1 MLGEVPSGWT
11 REPLRNVGQFLK
23 CQGGSKK
30 DDVSAGVPVV
40 RYGQLYTR
48 YDTVIREFYTFVDTE
63 RATAYTP
70 LERGDVLFAGSGETL
85 GDIGKGAV
93 VLSDGGA
100 RGSGDLILL
109 RPSPTVDPLFLGY
122 AINSPDAVAQKVRL
136 GQGSSIY
143 HISADRLAG
152 VSIAVP
158 PLPEQKKIAAILSS
172 VDEAIQA
179 TQAVIDQTRRVK
191 EGLLQDLLTRGIG
204 HTRFKQ
210 TEIGEI
216 PEGWEVCR
224 LVELA
229 RDERSSFVNGPFGSD
244 LLTEELND
252 SEGVPVV
259 YIRDIVGG
267 TYRRAKPIFVTPDK
281 ARELDSF
288 RVDAGDLLV
297 TKVGDPPAA
306 CAIYP
311 RNEPPGIITQDVMR
325 LRVGRR
331 VTAEWLQAALTSPRG
346 REAISKITIQGT
358 RMRVSLG
365 AFKAVKVAVPPIAE
379 QQSICSSLASITAS
393 CGENAQQVER
403 LSAVKSGLLT
413 DLLTGKVRVTP

>member
-216 PEGWEVCR
+216 PEGWEVRR
-224 LVELA
+224 LDELLSDGPRNGVYKTAGDIGHGTLIIGQTAFTSDRTVDCAAARRARATEDDLA
-229 RDERSSFVNGPFGSD
+229 RYGLRPKDILITRVYATQEGCGRPAMVTD
-244 LLTEELND
+244 LPE
-252 SEGVPVV
+252 P
-259 YIRDIVGG
+259 
-267 TYRRAKPIFVTPDK
+267 
-281 ARELDSF
+281 
-288 RVDAGDLLV
+288 
-297 TKVGDPPAA
+297 
-306 CAIYP
+306 AIYES
-311 RNEPPGIITQDVMR
+311 NMMR
-325 LRVGRR
+325 IRVN
-331 VTAEWLQAALTSPRG
+331 
-346 REAISKITIQGT
+346 
-358 RMRVSLG
+358 
-365 AFKAVKVAVPPIAE
+365 E
-379 QQSICSSLASITAS
+379 QQSTSGFLFHWLLHPVARRCLMSKSSSSNQTSINQETLGGLACPQPTLREQESI
-393 CGENAQQVER
+393 
-403 LSAVKSGLLT
+403 LSVLAACDEHVTRARRELAVLTTTKSGLLT

>member
-11 REPLRNVGQFLK
+11 REPLRSVGQFLK

-63 RATAYTP
+63 RAAAYTP

-204 HTRFKQ
+204 HTRFKTPGKWVVGKLPEITQ
-210 TEIGEI
+210 IPDCWRIVPIREVARLESGHTPSRRVPEYWDGSIQWLSLHDTKRMEAHVVETTAMAITELGIANSSA
-216 PEGWEVCR
+216 R
-224 LVELA
+224 LL
-229 RDERSSFVNGPFGSD
+229 
-244 LLTEELND
+244 
-252 SEGVPVV
+252 
-259 YIRDIVGG
+259 
-267 TYRRAKPIFVTPDK
+267 
-281 ARELDSF
+281 
-288 RVDAGDLLV
+288 
-297 TKVGDPPAA
+297 
-306 CAIYP
+306 
-311 RNEPPGIITQDVMR
+311 PPGTVALSRTATVGKCVILGTTMATSQDFACYVCGPLLHNRYLLHLFRYMQHVWSA
-325 LRVGRR
+325 LSGGSTHQTVYMPAFESLQILLPP
-331 VTAEWLQAALTSPRG
+331 VEEQLKIATIMDAHDAE
-346 REAISKITIQGT
+346 ISTMNATIGQY
-358 RMRVSLG
+358 
-365 AFKAVKVAVPPIAE
+365 
-379 QQSICSSLASITAS
+379 LAM
-393 CGENAQQVER
+393 
-403 LSAVKSGLLT
+403 KSGLLT